1 MKRSLRAA
9 FSLIEVTIALGLATF
24 CLTAIFGLLPVGL
37 NSNLAA
43 SNETTATGILAAV
56 SADLLATPSPS
67 STSSV
72 TSQQF
77 SIIIPANPV
86 TSPPATQTLYFT
98 SHGQSSISL
107 QTQSRYLLTVNFLTN
122 VLASG
127 SSGKAATL
135 VSLQVS
141 WPAAVALP
149 NAGGSVKTFIALD
162 RN

>member
-1 MKRSLRAA
+1 MKRSVRAA

-37 NSNLAA
+37 NSNLAS
-43 SNETTATGILAAV
+43 SNQTTASGILAAV

-67 STSSV
+67 SNAPV

-86 TSPPATQTLYFT
+86 TTPPATQTLYFT
-98 SHGQSSISL
+98 SHGQSSTSL
-107 QTQSRYLLTVNFLTN
+107 QTQSRYLLTVNFLPN
-122 VLASG
+122 VLASA

-135 VSLQVS
+135 VNLQVS
-141 WPAAVALP
+141 WPAAAALP
-149 NAGGSVKTFIALD
+149 NAAGSVKTFIALD